1 MSVMLKRQIG
11 ARIEKL
17 EAQLA
22 SQDPDSV
29 KSEIKQLSDAKKIA
43 SSKRMRNSL
52 ETEIGRLQQSL
63 NDLDPKPIHDE
74 LALWKPVM
82 EFIKGHPDYNRKR
95 KTRKT

>member
-17 EAQLA
+17 DAQLA

-63 NDLDPKPIHDE
+63 NDLDPKPIQDE

-82 EFIKGHPDYNRKR
+82 DFVNSHPEYNKKR
-95 KTRKT
+95 KAWKR